1 MEEQSIGHLL
11 DIASILATDLR
22 AISKRLSVLE
32 QTVTANNLK
41 EVVSDSF
48 AGKEGQLCLSSP
60 EE

>member
-1 MEEQSIGHLL
+1 MQEQSIGHLL
-11 DIASILATDLR
+11 DIASILATNLR

-41 EVVSDSF
+41 EVVSDSN
-48 AGKEGQLCLSSP
+48 KEGRLCLSSP